1 MKKYRDEIML
11 DIGFLMGLGVANII
25 FLIYLK

>member
-11 DIGFLMGLGVANII
+11 GIGFLVGLGVANII